1 LSAPTPLPYDRLP
14 TQAHTSRS
22 SDRVSLDRAVP
33 ESERLYEFARRHH
46 LTVSAVVQGAWAL
59 LLSRY
64 SGERDVCFG
73 VTMSGRPA
81 ELVGVD
87 QMTGIF
93 INTLP
98 MRVEVSRQTGVV
110 QWLQE
115 LQTTQAQSRRFE
127 HLSLMQ
133 LQAWSD
139 VPGGVRLFDSIVVF
153 ENYPI
158 NDEAAAAHDLR
169 VRELQAVETTNYPLL
184 VAVTPGR
191 RLSLELGYD
200 PALFDLATVE
210 ALTARLA
217 RVLDLL
223 IENPTLPVG
232 RIDIITDD
240 ERACLLT
247 TWNDTDRAVE
257 PATLPALLQ
266 AQVVR
271 TPNAVA
277 VVCGSDE
284 LSYRQLDE
292 RANRLAWLLI
302 ERGVGPEQFVGL
314 ALPRSVE
321 LVVALVAVWKAGAGY
336 LPIDP
341 TYPVERIEF
350 MLTDARPALVLTL
363 TEVAVGLPGLAD
375 VGVLVLDD
383 PGTVAAVAVMADR
396 APTDAERGALSL
408 EHPAYVIYTSGST
421 GQPKGVVVSHAG
433 VSSLAVSQI
442 EWLGVSASS
451 RVLQFASPSFDA
463 SFWELCMSLLSGAAL
478 VVAPAEQLLFGAP
491 LAALA
496 GDQGVTHATLPSSV
510 LAALPAGERLPPAMT
525 LVVAG
530 EACPRELVVAWSPGR
545 RMINAYGPTETT
557 VCAT

>member
-1 LSAPTPLPYDRLP
+1 
-14 TQAHTSRS
+14 
-22 SDRVSLDRAVP
+22 
-33 ESERLYEFARRHH
+33 
-46 LTVSAVVQGAWAL
+46 
-59 LLSRY
+59 
-64 SGERDVCFG
+64 
-73 VTMSGRPA
+73 
-81 ELVGVD
+81 
-87 QMTGIF
+87 
-93 INTLP
+93 
-98 MRVEVSRQTGVV
+98 
-110 QWLQE
+110 
-115 LQTTQAQSRRFE
+115 
-127 HLSLMQ
+127 
-133 LQAWSD
+133 
-139 VPGGVRLFDSIVVF
+139 
-153 ENYPI
+153 
-158 NDEAAAAHDLR
+158 
-169 VRELQAVETTNYPLL
+169 
-184 VAVTPGR
+184 
-191 RLSLELGYD
+191 
-200 PALFDLATVE
+200 
-210 ALTARLA
+210 
-217 RVLDLL
+217 
-223 IENPTLPVG
+223 G

-341 TYPVERIEF
+341 AYPVERIAF

-510 LAALPAGERLPPAMT
+510 LAALPAGESLPPAMT

-557 VCAT
+557 VCATMSDPLSAERQTPPPIGRPIVNMRAYVLDAGLRPVPVGVPGELYLAGHGLARGYLRRAGLTAQRFVANPFGSPGERMYRSGDVARWTPEGELVYLGRSDHQVKIRGFRVELGEIEAALLRRSDIAEAVVVARKSEGGHQRLVAYLVPVGPTAPGSADLRSWLTRSVPDYMVPSGFVLLDELPLNRNGKLDRRALPAPDFGAVAAVGYVAPRT